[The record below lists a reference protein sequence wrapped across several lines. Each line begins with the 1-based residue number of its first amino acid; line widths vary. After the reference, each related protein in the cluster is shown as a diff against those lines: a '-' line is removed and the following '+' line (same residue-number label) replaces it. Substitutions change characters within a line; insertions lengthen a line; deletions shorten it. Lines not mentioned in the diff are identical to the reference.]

1 MEIAREWDT
10 AEDEPMLF
18 AGCDP
23 GVYSTTVAI
32 VDSCSN
38 LVAYHQI
45 YASEDEYPRTPNRDR
60 KKGQRY
66 FDPIPEKI
74 AEDHVKFMEM
84 IFSKYKILGMA
95 TEKMEWSAKHSD
107 TQGWVHHFRGI
118 MHGACIAH
126 NVPFYMINPQQIK
139 KVVTGNGNA
148 KKDAVVVSVYQQYRD
163 KFPSFSFLSKENHIA
178 DAVGAG
184 LFLVQDQIG
193 YIEE

>member
-1 MEIAREWDT
+1 MVEIAD
-10 AEDEPMLF
+10 DEKPMLY

-45 YASEDEYPRTPNRDR
+45 YASEDEYPRTPNLDR
-60 KKGQRY
+60 KRGQRY
-66 FDPIPEKI
+66 FDPVPEQI
-74 AEDHVKFMEM
+74 AADHVEFMKM
-84 IFSKYKILGMA
+84 IFDKYELLGMA

-118 MHGACIAH
+118 MHACCLH
-126 NVPFYMINPQQIK
+126 QGVPFHMLNPQQIK

-148 KKDAVVVSVYQQYRD
+148 NKDAMVVQVYQQF
-163 KFPSFSFLSKENHIA
+163 KPMFPSFSFLSKQNHIA

-184 LFLVQDQIG
+184 LFLVADEIG
-193 YIEE
+193 YAEEE